1 MLRHMLLKLS
11 LLRLNVK
18 IKNIFKKAN
27 AKEKANNAFVMY
39 NSSAPIN
46 IKGLEVLD
54 FFKDPDRKIDHFGGG
69 GVISHNNQGY
79 YFIMGFAYKQ
89 FLELLLLLFRND
101 I

>member
-1 MLRHMLLKLS
+1 M
-11 LLRLNVK
+11 V
-18 IKNIFKKAN
+18 I
-27 AKEKANNAFVMY
+27 Y
-39 NSSAPIN
+39 NSNAPIN
-46 IKGLEVLD
+46 IKGLKISN
-54 FFKDPDRKIDHFGGG
+54 FFKDPKRKIGYIGGG